1 METRLDILAAIETT
15 VLGTYDYLPML
26 QDASAALLS
35 QQIFHVVEEYNPV
48 MGRGGIM
55 YDKYNYD
62 EAEWKAFVD
71 SQPDGT
77 LSY

>member
-1 METRLDILAAIETT
+1 M
-15 VLGTYDYLPML
+15 M
-26 QDASAALLS
+26 QNASAALLS
-35 QQIFHVVEEYNPV
+35 QQVYYVVEEYNAI
-48 MGRGGIM
+48 MSRGGIM
-55 YDKYNYD
+55 YMKYNYD